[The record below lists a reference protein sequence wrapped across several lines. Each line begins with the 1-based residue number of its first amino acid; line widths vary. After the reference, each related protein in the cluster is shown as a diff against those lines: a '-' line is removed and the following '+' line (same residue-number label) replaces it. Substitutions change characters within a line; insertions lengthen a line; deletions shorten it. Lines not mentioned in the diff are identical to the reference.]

1 MAAVMYDR
9 EADVL
14 YVELAAG
21 DGPETEG
28 EEVHPGVMLLFDA
41 AGRIIAIEISSASKI
56 LAPGAIEKIPAAA
69 DSSRAE

>member
-1 MAAVMYDR
+1 MAAVTYDR

-28 EEVHPGVMLLFDA
+28 EEVHPGIMLLYDG
-41 AGRIIAIEISSASKI
+41 AGRIIGIEITSASKI
-56 LAPGAIEKIPAAA
+56 LAPEAIEKILAAA
-69 DSSRAE
+69 D